1 MGSMH
6 NVKSNLIWRKYGP
19 WWLYRAI
26 AINPG
31 ASRHTKTWSSRLVGI
46 YRKIPNGS
54 HAQTEPD
61 RTIFP
66 KVSISL
72 LDLWLYGSYF
82 AVNSGTKR
90 LKHTFF
96 HVAWLNEVPWWYAGR
111 GNAKFL
117 PVAQRQVL
125 LRCGFRR
132 RRRRRRLLLFAA
144 TDFALKV
151 SLLSF
156 WVTLTILVIL
166 ITSICCNN

>member
-1 MGSMH
+1 MIASKRNGGVMDQIETRQDWYSDALFLPRCHLSHLSFWRYVASKLIPKIRIEH

-96 HVAWLNEVPWWYAGR
+96 HVAWLNEVPWW
-111 GNAKFL
+111 
-117 PVAQRQVL
+117 
-125 LRCGFRR
+125 
-132 RRRRRRLLLFAA
+132 
-144 TDFALKV
+144 
-151 SLLSF
+151 
-156 WVTLTILVIL
+156 
-166 ITSICCNN
+166 